1 MRALL
6 VTCSWLPNCLLNRH
20 YWPLRARCEVE
31 TVAAVFGAALCTGLS
46 RFSHLAVCVMFQHSK
61 GGAYLIKTY
70 STNQRILAPS
80 RGCQNPFLSLI
91 TLSDGRR
98 YGYQT
103 VRDIS
108 YLWLVAVNLRLP
120 PLSRVQI
127 LTLHRYVSWWHPKL
141 ITDRGF
147 PTAEIFNRYG

>member
-1 MRALL
+1 
-6 VTCSWLPNCLLNRH
+6 
-20 YWPLRARCEVE
+20 VE

-103 VRDIS
+103 VRDIFPKGIF
-108 YLWLVAVNLRLP
+108 LRVDDP
-120 PLSRVQI
+120 VTHGEITVGAKDMII
-127 LTLHRYVSWWHPKL
+127 LR
-141 ITDRGF
+141 
-147 PTAEIFNRYG
+147 A